1 MPKVDYYHQWNIIN
15 LSCFT
20 IGWILIMY
28 AFLESQ
34 GYLEIT
40 IGILLC
46 ILTSISIYYQ
56 NKLERN
62 L

>member
-1 MPKVDYYHQWNIIN
+1 MPKVDYYHPWNIIN

>member
-1 MPKVDYYHQWNIIN
+1 MPKVDYYHECNIMN
-15 LSCFT
+15 LSCFI
-20 IGWILIMY
+20 IGWILIFH
-28 AFLESQ
+28 AFFESQ

-40 IGILLC
+40 IGVLLC